1 MGILMDLEKHAFEF
15 QLLDKVPFGVCVVDE
30 NYLIISWNQTLADWT
45 GIKKKEIIGKSLI
58 NRFPHLKEDRYIKRL
73 NSVLTEGPPVIFSP
87 QLHPHFIPTALPDA
101 SLRIQQTTVS
111 LIPAEDS
118 EEKTLLI
125 SIEDMTQPVQ
135 QLQQVTEFRRKAL
148 KEIEE
153 RKRTEKE
160 LEHAKE
166 AAEAANKAKSQF
178 LANMSHEIRTPMNGI
193 IGMADHLLDT
203 KLSPE
208 QRESAWTIHR
218 SANALLTILNDILDF
233 SKIEAGKL
241 DLETIDFD
249 LRATMKDI
257 IGTMGMNAQKKGIQ
271 LSYSIQDD
279 IPSLLQ
285 GDPGRIRQILINLI
299 GNAIKFTDEGF
310 VKSTITLEHETD
322 TLVTLRFAV
331 VDTGIGIPDNRMNQ
345 LFRSF
350 SQVDASMS
358 RRYGG
363 TGLGL
368 VISKQLAEIMGGQ
381 VGVESEEGKGSTFW
395 FTANVKK
402 HIKGMEAGPTGQ
414 DGIQDKRILVIDG
427 HQKNRQLISAS
438 LTLWGCRFD
447 ESVNGEQALLKLQ
460 KASRDYDPFHIVILN
475 MQLSDMDGE
484 TLGQRI
490 KSDPLIKNTSL
501 IMLTTTGLRGDV
513 ARLKEIGFSA
523 YLTRPVEQS
532 ALFDC
537 LVSIQAESSITNEKA
552 ASHIITRHTIAEER
566 KQKIRILLAEDNLVN
581 QKVASRLLEKLGYCA
596 DVVNNGKEVLNA
608 IQNGSYHI
616 ILMDVQMPEMDGFE
630 TTKTIRKI
638 EQESRTRQKPHQ
650 KVSVKPKTIQRIPII
665 AMTAHTMKGDRERC
679 LKEGMDDYVSKP
691 IQLQELAD
699 AIDRQMNRIFK

>member
-1 MGILMDLEKHAFEF
+1 
-15 QLLDKVPFGVCVVDE
+15 
-30 NYLIISWNQTLADWT
+30 
-45 GIKKKEIIGKSLI
+45 
-58 NRFPHLKEDRYIKRL
+58 
-73 NSVLTEGPPVIFSP
+73 
-87 QLHPHFIPTALPDA
+87 
-101 SLRIQQTTVS
+101 
-111 LIPAEDS
+111 
-118 EEKTLLI
+118 
-125 SIEDMTQPVQ
+125 
-135 QLQQVTEFRRKAL
+135 
-148 KEIEE
+148 
-153 RKRTEKE
+153 
-160 LEHAKE
+160 
-166 AAEAANKAKSQF
+166 
-178 LANMSHEIRTPMNGI
+178 
-193 IGMADHLLDT
+193 
-203 KLSPE
+203 
-208 QRESAWTIHR
+208 
-218 SANALLTILNDILDF
+218 
-233 SKIEAGKL
+233 
-241 DLETIDFD
+241 
-249 LRATMKDI
+249 
-257 IGTMGMNAQKKGIQ
+257 
-271 LSYSIQDD
+271 
-279 IPSLLQ
+279 
-285 GDPGRIRQILINLI
+285 
-299 GNAIKFTDEGF
+299 
-310 VKSTITLEHETD
+310 
-322 TLVTLRFAV
+322 
-331 VDTGIGIPDNRMNQ
+331 
-345 LFRSF
+345 
-350 SQVDASMS
+350 
-358 RRYGG
+358 
-363 TGLGL
+363 
-368 VISKQLAEIMGGQ
+368 
-381 VGVESEEGKGSTFW
+381 
-395 FTANVKK
+395 
-402 HIKGMEAGPTGQ
+402 MEAGPTGQ

-460 KASRDYDPFHIVILN
+460 KASKDYDPFHIVILN

-537 LVSIQAESSITNEKA
+537 LVSIQAKSSITNEKA

>member
-1 MGILMDLEKHAFEF
+1 MDLEKHAFEF

-73 NSVLTEGPPVIFSP
+73 NSVFTEGPPVIFSP

-111 LIPAEDS
+111 LIPSEDN

-160 LEHAKE
+160 LEQAKE

-368 VISKQLAEIMGGQ
+368 VISKQLAEIMSGQ

-395 FTANVKK
+395 FTADLKK
-402 HIKGMEAGPTGQ
+402 HIKGMEARPTGQ

-460 KASRDYDPFHIVILN
+460 KASRDNDPFHIVILN

-537 LVSIQAESSITNEKA
+537 LVSVQAESSITNEKA
-552 ASHIITRHTIAEER
+552 ASYIITRHTIAEER

-596 DVVNNGKEVLNA
+596 DVVNNGKEVLNV

-630 TTKTIRKI
+630 TTKAIRKI